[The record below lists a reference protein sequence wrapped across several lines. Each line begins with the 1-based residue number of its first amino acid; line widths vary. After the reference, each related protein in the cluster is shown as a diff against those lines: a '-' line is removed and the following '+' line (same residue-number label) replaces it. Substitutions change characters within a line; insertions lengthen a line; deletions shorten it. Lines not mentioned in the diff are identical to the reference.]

1 MEVPGKEYIRS
12 RRAYMSRVPGR
23 TPKSGMPDVLVIDSG
38 PGAFAT
44 GLYLEAP
51 AAPAQCTYLP
61 MAGLPGLN
69 TAGMS
74 GRQCRRQAQVGLQI
88 WNGQKCQ

>member
-1 MEVPGKEYIRS
+1 
-12 RRAYMSRVPGR
+12 
-23 TPKSGMPDVLVIDSG
+23 MPDVLVIDSG

-74 GRQCRRQAQVGLQI
+74 GMETMPPVSPSWTANLEWSEMPIINTRGGRLTGHCV
-88 WNGQKCQ
+88 W